1 MMMDKSSLTSRLTSR
16 REALKFLGLS
26 VGAVVAGGAATRA
39 QTVGNSESKPVLR
52 KRVLRIAH
60 LTDIHV
66 QPERDAANGLIAV
79 LKHVHAQP
87 DKVDLILNTGDSIM
101 DSMSQTDARTQ
112 LQWDL
117 WHKICNEHCTIP
129 MRSALGNHDIW
140 GWTKS
145 KSKTTGEEPK
155 WGKER
160 GLEALGLKRA
170 YYSFDQNGW
179 HFVVLDSVM
188 PYRDKYKAHLGKRQL
203 EWLENDLAKVD
214 PKTPVLVMSHIPIL
228 SVTPLLAPD
237 VSATGD
243 FEFGGGAIHL
253 DGQAIKNIFKK
264 YPNVKVAISGH
275 QHLVDRVDYMGVSY
289 LCNGAVSGGWWKGKN
304 LEECDA
310 GYGLIDLY
318 EDGSFENQYITYGW
332 EYKPN
337 A

>member
-1 MMMDKSSLTSRLTSR
+1 MMTNKPSLISRLTSR

-39 QTVGNSESKPVLR
+39 QTVGNSESKPVSR

-79 LKHVHAQP
+79 LKHVHDQP

-145 KSKTTGEEPK
+145 KSQTTGEEPK

-203 EWLENDLAKVD
+203 EWLEKDLAKVD
-214 PKTPVLVMSHIPIL
+214 PKTPVLVMS
-228 SVTPLLAPD
+228 
-237 VSATGD
+237 
-243 FEFGGGAIHL
+243 
-253 DGQAIKNIFKK
+253 
-264 YPNVKVAISGH
+264 IS
-275 QHLVDRVDYMGVSY
+275 RSY
-289 LCNGAVSGGWWKGKN
+289 R
-304 LEECDA
+304 
-310 GYGLIDLY
+310 
-318 EDGSFENQYITYGW
+318 
-332 EYKPN
+332 
-337 A
+337 

>member
-1 MMMDKSSLTSRLTSR
+1 MMNSLASR

-26 VGAVVAGGAATRA
+26 AGAVIAAGATSQA
-39 QTVGNSESKPVLR
+39 QTSSDSDSMRVSR

-66 QPERDAANGLIAV
+66 QPERDAANGLMTV
-79 LKHVHAQP
+79 LRHVHAQP

-188 PYRDKYKAHLGKRQL
+188 PYRDKYKAHLGSKQL
-203 EWLENDLAKVD
+203 EWLDKDLAKVD
-214 PKTPVLVMSHIPIL
+214 PKMPVLVMSHIPIL

-237 VSATGD
+237 VSVTGD
-243 FEFGGGAIHL
+243 FEFAGGAIHL
-253 DGQAIKNIFKK
+253 DGQAIKNIFRK
-264 YPNVKVAISGH
+264 YPNVKIAISGH

-318 EDGSFENQYITYGW
+318 DDGSFENQYITYGW